1 MLYNIEE
8 LIWDEWNVE
17 HIRKHDVS
25 ITEVEE
31 TCGLIIKTY
40 KSYQGRLIIL
50 GKTKNNRLLTIV
62 LMKKDKKS
70 YYVVT
75 ARDMSQKER
84 RLIDEK

>member
-1 MLYNIEE
+1 MLYDIEE
-8 LIWDEWNVE
+8 LIWDEWNVK
-17 HIRKHDVS
+17 HIGKHDVG

-31 TCGLIIKTY
+31 TCSLIIKTY
-40 KSYQGRLIIL
+40 KSYQSRLIIL
-50 GKTKNNRLLTIV
+50 GKTKNNRLLTTI

-84 RLIDEK
+84 KLINEK

>member
-25 ITEVEE
+25 IIEVEE
-31 TCGLIIKTY
+31 TCSLIIKTY
-40 KSYQGRLIIL
+40 KSYQSRLIIL

-62 LMKKDKKS
+62 LMKKDKKN

-75 ARDMSQKER
+75 ARDMSQKEG